1 MADATTGWDADTRFS
16 DFSRDKFIP
25 LIDANF
31 IRKMI
36 GWDTIETE
44 DGHAWARVDKSE
56 QFSLE
61 LSPQTETK
69 GYIDTANDTTRTVSY
84 QVSQEQEII
93 IDGNNEVYA
102 LMYEYTMH
110 FPVGSDAQVPNML
123 IMPSVTNPE
132 VADAFL
138 WEDAMLTPV
147 SINTIDKKLT
157 FTINYNGEY
166 VRGTGA
172 KGEESGRFEFTP
184 LDGTKEPP
192 ADPVVQT
199 LNETTSTKT
208 NLKATASK

>member
-1 MADATTGWDADTRFS
+1 MAGWDADTRFT

-31 IRKMI
+31 IRELI
-36 GWDTIETE
+36 GWPKIETK

-56 QFSLE
+56 QFALE

-69 GYIDTANDTTRTVSY
+69 GYIDTANDTTRTISY

-110 FPVGSDAQVPNML
+110 FPIGSDAQVPNML
-123 IMPSVTNPE
+123 IMPSVTDPK

-138 WEDAMLTPV
+138 WEEAMLTPV
-147 SINTIDKKLT
+147 SIDTVNKKLT
-157 FTINYNGEY
+157 FTINYNGDWE
-166 VRGTGA
+166 RGTGS
-172 KGEESGRFEFTP
+172 KDEETGRFVFTP
-184 LDGTKEPP
+184 AEQTPGAASVLKT
-192 ADPVVQT
+192 PV
-199 LNETTSTKT
+199 KT
-208 NLKATASK
+208 NTETK

>member
-1 MADATTGWDADTRFS
+1 MAEATGWKEDIRFS

-31 IRKMI
+31 IRELV
-36 GWDTIETE
+36 GWPKIETK
-44 DGHAWARVDKSE
+44 DGHAWARVNKSE

-69 GYIDTANDTTRTVSY
+69 GYIDTANDTTRTTSY

-123 IMPSVTNPE
+123 IMPSVTDPE

-166 VRGTGA
+166 QRGTGS
-172 KGEESGRFEFTP
+172 KDEETQRFVFTP
-184 LDGTKEPP
+184 AEQTPGAASVLNVK
-192 ADPVVQT
+192 APV
-199 LNETTSTKT
+199 KT
-208 NLKATASK
+208 NTDSK

>member
-1 MADATTGWDADTRFS
+1 MAENKGWKDDIRFA

-31 IRKMI
+31 IRELV
-36 GWDTIETE
+36 GWEKIETK

-56 QFSLE
+56 QFELG

-69 GYIDTANDTTRTVSY
+69 NYIDTANDTTRTTSY
-84 QVSQEQEII
+84 QISQDQEII

-123 IMPSVTNPE
+123 IMPSVTDPE

-138 WEDAMLTPV
+138 WEEAILTPV

-157 FTINYNGEY
+157 FTINYNGEMK
-166 VRGTGA
+166 RGTGS
-172 KGEESGRFEFTP
+172 KDEETQRFVFTP
-184 LDGTKEPP
+184 ADAQVEPVSVLS
-192 ADPVVQT
+192 AKTPV
-199 LNETTSTKT
+199 KT
-208 NLKATASK
+208 NTDSK